1 MNYVLNTRT
10 QTKNLTAKNLTQ
22 NLTQNLT
29 HVGGAVAPMKPK
41 IFEYCWVDPEGR
53 LVVGKQNNSWNH
65 STLDEYIERCY
76 QVSKEKIEN
85 EGYTIYA
92 KVLEWE

>member
-10 QTKNLTAKNLTQ
+10 QTKNLTAKNLT
-22 NLTQNLT
+22 
-29 HVGGAVAPMKPK
+29 HVGAVAPMKPK